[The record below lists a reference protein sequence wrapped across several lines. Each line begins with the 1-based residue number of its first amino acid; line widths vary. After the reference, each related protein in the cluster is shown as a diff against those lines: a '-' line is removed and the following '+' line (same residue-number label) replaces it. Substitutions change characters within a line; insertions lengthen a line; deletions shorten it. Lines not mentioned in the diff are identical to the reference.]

1 MHILIGEQRL
11 MTMNLKNL
19 KTGLI
24 FFICMALLVGVTSA
38 VTIQTSGVSISGPGE
53 TAEIPVTID
62 TLPAGLAGYK
72 MDVTLSTPG
81 IAQITAA
88 TLPDWAA
95 LKNVDGTLP
104 TESTTLTAVDLMDAV
119 KAGATSVPMATFTV
133 TGVKAGTTNLV
144 LTLTELTDD
153 SGNPIEFTIT
163 PAGITV
169 GGSSETPVSNATPSP
184 TPTESVVAPTQTIVQ
199 PAAPTATPT
208 AVVPANTPVPTAT
221 TTPSETV
228 APMATPTPVPTIVV
242 NFTADVTSGPSP
254 MTVSFTDLSSG
265 YPDKFFWN
273 FGDNSS
279 DATSVVQNPQHTYR
293 IPGIYSVSLNATNS
307 QYSNE
312 STRSNYIV
320 AASMR
325 MPQRGS
331 KTAMQIF
338 SVPEGA
344 ECYLNNVYQGLTPV
358 NITNL
363 TPRVYQL
370 RLHKEGY
377 YDVVDPV
384 IANKGV
390 LPTFVSGYEM
400 VPHYAEIGKLV
411 ADPPQ
416 TGAAYIV
423 TYPELVTAYID
434 DKKVGKTDVM
444 VMNLAVGTHNLTLV
458 KEGFANWTD
467 TLDVRNGLG
476 VIQSYTY
483 EKPYYPPQKSIEYVD
498 MTS

>member
-1 MHILIGEQRL
+1 
-11 MTMNLKNL
+11 MNLKHL
-19 KTGLI
+19 GIGLTII
-24 FFICMALLVGVTSA
+24 FCLLSGVA
-38 VTIQTSGVSISGPGE
+38 AAATIQTTGVSLTSAGQ
-53 TAEIPVTID
+53 TAEIPVTLD
-62 TLPAGLAGYK
+62 AVPAGLAGYK
-72 MDVTLSTPG
+72 MDVSFSKPG
-81 IAQITAA
+81 IARITAVSF
-88 TLPDWAA
+88 PEWAA

-104 TESTTLTAVDLMDAV
+104 AESATLTAVDLMDAV
-119 KAGATSVPMATFTV
+119 KAGSPSVPLVTFTV
-133 TGVKAGTTNLV
+133 ESVAAGTTD
-144 LTLTELTDD
+144 LTLTITELTDD
-153 SGNPIEFTIT
+153 SGNPIQFTIT

-169 GGSSETPVSNATPSP
+169 GGSNQTPVANATPSP
-184 TPTESVVAPTQTIVQ
+184 TPTEAIVAPIQTSVPDSQ
-199 PAAPTATPT
+199 PTGAPTPQATVTGGPT
-208 AVVPANTPVPTAT
+208 VLPTPVL
-221 TTPSETV
+221 TV
-228 APMATPTPVPTIVV
+228 IPTPVPTVSA

-279 DATSVVQNPQHTYR
+279 DSTSVIQNPQHTYR
-293 IPGIYSVSLNATNS
+293 IPGIYTVTLNASNS

-312 STRSNYIV
+312 STLTNYIV

-325 MPQRGS
+325 MPQRGD
-331 KTAMQIF
+331 KTAMEIF

-344 ECYLNNVYQGLTPV
+344 ECYLNNAYQGLTPV

-363 TPRVYQL
+363 TPRTYQL

-423 TYPELVTAYID
+423 TYPELVTAFID

-444 VMNLAVGTHNLTLV
+444 VMNLAVGSHNLTLV

-467 TLDVRNGLG
+467 TIDVRNGLG

-483 EKPYYPPQKSIEYVD
+483 EKPFFPPQKTVEYVD
-498 MTS
+498 MAP